1 MKGFGLLIIFL
12 VTIFYIGNKFLPES
26 KKIQVLNDRKNYLL
40 AISLGFLLILVGMS
54 FFYADPGKQYFIVSP
69 FGNKSVVTSEGY
81 KFIFP
86 LSKVQEWQKYIDV
99 KVLYDEIE
107 DKAIDEI
114 EGKMQPINIRF
125 IDQVTANGYVS
136 TRFKLP
142 QDPQSFIELAIK
154 FRSMDNLVSNTL
166 IPTVREQLVNTGY
179 MFAAQDYIS
188 GDAQQFRQTFEEQ
201 LKYGTYVVEKQVIN
215 DTIWEDI
222 QTNQPRKI
230 KEIKTKY
237 IVNKVIE
244 NGKPKRIPHEITE
257 NNITVS
263 QVIVDKIDLEETF
276 KKRLEA
282 QRDESAK
289 RQLEQQKIETAKA
302 SQMRILAEGERD
314 KSAERVKQEKEQVKT
329 LIAIETEKKKEK
341 TKMELARIALETEK
355 LNAQAKKVAAD
366 AESYKNKKLVQAGLT
381 PQERAEW
388 EYKTSVGVAEKLAGP
403 QGLQLPQTYIKSGG
417 STNGKKSATDD
428 LLMMLLMQTMNNS
441 NKKQ

>member
-1 MKGFGLLIIFL
+1 MKVLGILLILFA
-12 VTIFYIGNKFLPES
+12 TIFYIGNKFLPEN
-26 KKIQVLNDRKNYLL
+26 KKINALNDRKNYLMGL
-40 AISLGFLLILVGMS
+40 ALGFLLIFMSMS

-69 FGNKSVVTSEGY
+69 FGTKSVVTSEGY

-107 DKAIDEI
+107 DKAVDEI

-125 IDQVTANGYVS
+125 IDQVTADGYVS

-142 QDPQSFIELAIK
+142 QDALSFIELAIK

-201 LKYGTYVVEKQVIN
+201 LKYGTFVVEKQVIN
-215 DTIWEDI
+215 DTIWEDF
-222 QTNQPRKI
+222 QTDKPRKI

-244 NGKPKRIPHEITE
+244 AGKPKRIPHEITE

-302 SQMRILAEGERD
+302 SQLRILAEGERD

-341 TKMELARIALETEK
+341 TKMELAKIALETEK
-355 LNAQAKKVAAD
+355 LNAQAKKVAAE

-403 QGLQLPQTYIKSGG
+403 QGLQLPQTYIKSG
-417 STNGKKSATDD
+417 SDSKGKKSATDD
-428 LLMMLLMQTMNNS
+428 LLMMLLMQTMNKN
-441 NKKQ
+441 NQNN

>member
-1 MKGFGLLIIFL
+1 MKGFGFL
-12 VTIFYIGNKFLPES
+12 VILFATIFYVGNKFLPEN
-26 KKIQVLNDRKNYLL
+26 KKIQALNDRKNYLL
-40 AISLGFLLILVGMS
+40 GLGLGFLLILMGMS
-54 FFYADPGKQYFIVSP
+54 FFYAEPGKQYFIVSP

-81 KFIFP
+81 KLIFP

-142 QDPQSFIELAIK
+142 QDAESFIDLAIK

-222 QTNQPRKI
+222 QTDQPRKI

-244 NGKPKRIPHEITE
+244 AGKPKRIPHEITE
-257 NNITVS
+257 NNIKVS

-417 STNGKKSATDD
+417 SSNGKKSATDD

-441 NKKQ
+441 NNNK

>member
-1 MKGFGLLIIFL
+1 MKVFGILLIVLATFLFIGNRFLPDGKRVNEYDFKKYLLAVGLGILLIIMGL
-12 VTIFYIGNKFLPES
+12 
-26 KKIQVLNDRKNYLL
+26 
-40 AISLGFLLILVGMS
+40 S
-54 FFYADPGKQYFIVSP
+54 FFYAEPGKQYFVVSP
-69 FGNKSVVTSEGY
+69 FGNKSAITSEGY
-81 KFIFP
+81 KFLFP

-99 KVLYDEIE
+99 KVLYDEE
-107 DKAIDEI
+107 NDNDKGVDEI
-114 EGKMQPINIRF
+114 EGKMQPIGIRF
-125 IDQVTANGYVS
+125 IDQVTADGYVS

-142 QDPQSFIELAIK
+142 QDEKSFIELAIK
-154 FRSMDNLVSNTL
+154 FRSMDNLVNNTL

-215 DTIWEDI
+215 DTIWEEI
-222 QTNQPRKI
+222 QLNQPRKI

-237 IVNKVIE
+237 IVHKVIDG
-244 NGKPKRIPHEITE
+244 GKPKRIPHEITE
-257 NNITVS
+257 NNIQVS

-302 SQMRILAEGERD
+302 SQLRILAEGERD

-341 TKMELARIALETEK
+341 TKMELAKIALETEK
-355 LNAQAKKVAAD
+355 LKAQAKKVTAD
-366 AESYKNKKLVQAGLT
+366 AESYKNKKLVLAGLT

-388 EYKTSVGVAEKLAGP
+388 EYKTKVGVAEKIAGP
-403 QGLQLPQTYIKSGG
+403 QGLQLPQTYIKSG
-417 STNGKKSATDD
+417 NGKGQGSKTDD
-428 LLMMLLMQTMNNS
+428 MLLLILTQMMKDSKNN
-441 NKKQ
+441 K

>member
-1 MKGFGLLIIFL
+1 MKGLGILIIFL
-12 VTIFYIGNKFLPES
+12 ATLFYVGNKFLPDS
-26 KKIQVLNDRKNYLL
+26 KKIKVLNDRKNYLL
-40 AISLGFLLILVGMS
+40 SIIMGLLLVVMGMS
-54 FFYADPGKQYFIVSP
+54 FFYAEPGKQYFIVSP
-69 FGNKSVVTSEGY
+69 FGTKSVVTSEGY

-125 IDQVTANGYVS
+125 IDQVTADGYVS

-142 QDPQSFIELAIK
+142 QDAQSFIDLAIK

-257 NNITVS
+257 NNIQVS

-302 SQMRILAEGERD
+302 SQLRILAEGERD
-314 KSAERVKQEKEQVKT
+314 KAAERVKQEKEQVKT

-341 TKMELARIALETEK
+341 TKMELAKIALETEK

-403 QGLQLPQTYIKSGG
+403 GGLKLPETYIKSGG
-417 STNGKKSATDD
+417 NNGKKSSTDD
-428 LLMMLLMQTMNNS
+428 LLMLLLMQTMKNNN
-441 NKKQ
+441 NK